1 MKHIIIGSTSVPAIG
16 LGTYKLLGPEAVVII
31 RKAIHFGYRHI
42 DTAQLYDNE
51 SEVGNAIATSG
62 VPRDEIFL
70 TTKVWPSN
78 LGEERFLLSV
88 EQSLKKLQTDY
99 ADLLLI
105 HWPHHQ
111 FEIEDYVTR
120 LMEIQQQGLAKNIGV
135 SNFNISQIKTAQKT
149 GANIV
154 TNQVEY
160 HPWINQ
166 TKLHLWMQQQ
176 QIPLTAYCPLGQG
189 RFMTDKKI
197 IDLATKYLRSP
208 AQIILRWMMQQ
219 PNVLAIPKT
228 TNPDRLLENINIFD
242 FELTPDEMQM
252 INAWRLEHQRVV
264 TEQAGAKFD

>member
-1 MKHIIIGSTSVPAIG
+1 MKYITLGSASVPAIG
-16 LGTYKLLGPEAVVII
+16 LGTYKIKGPEAVAII
-31 RKAIHFGYRHI
+31 RKAIDIGYRHI

-51 SEVGNAIATSG
+51 EEVGQAILESG
-62 VPRDEIFL
+62 IPRNEIFL

-78 LGEERFLLSV
+78 LGEERFLPSV
-88 EQSLKKLQTDY
+88 EQSLKKLKTDY
-99 ADLLLI
+99 ADLVLI

-111 FEIEDYVTR
+111 FEVEDYITR

-154 TNQVEY
+154 TNQVEF

-189 RFMTDKKI
+189 RFMTDKKLI
-197 IDLATKYLRSP
+197 ELAAKYARSL

-219 PNVLAIPKT
+219 EDVLAIPKT
-228 TNPDRLLENINIFD
+228 ISPDRLMENIHVFD
-242 FELTPDEMQM
+242 FELSPAEMQM
-252 INAWRLEHQRVV
+252 IDAWRLEHQRVV
-264 TEQAGAKFD
+264 TAQSGARFD